1 MTAFE
6 EGARAEASPVAG
18 ERRLMLFT
26 GRANPALG
34 AATAK
39 ELGVELGA
47 VTLKTFS
54 AGEVYCR
61 FDETVHGADVFII
74 QPTCSNPHTGVTPND
89 AMIELLL
96 MIDAAVGAS
105 ARRVIAVLPWFGYS
119 RQDKKTALREPISA
133 RLMAHL
139 LQTAGADRVLTVDLH
154 AAQVQGFFT
163 KPLDNMSALLPLA
176 TYFSELRLDDLV
188 VVSPDVGRVKLNH
201 KFAET
206 VGADLALMTK
216 ERPAQQ
222 VAEIGYVIGDVRGK
236 TALIVD
242 DIIDT
247 AGTLRAAAQTVLDEG
262 AARVY
267 AAGTHG
273 LFSGGAFETLS
284 DVPFEQIVVTDTVPL
299 APEAPD
305 NVKVLPLAPILAD
318 SIRQIFTGGSISEA
332 FGGENQLF

>member
-1 MTAFE
+1 MAAFQ
-6 EGARAEASPVAG
+6 EGAPAEAASVAG
-18 ERRLMLFT
+18 EKRLMLFT
-26 GRANPALG
+26 GRANPALA

-47 VTLKTFS
+47 VTLKTFT

-61 FDETVHGADVFII
+61 FDESVHDADVFII
-74 QPTCSNPHTGVTPND
+74 QPTCANAHTGVTPND
-89 AMIELLL
+89 ALVELLL
-96 MIDAAVGAS
+96 MVDAAVGAS

-119 RQDKKTALREPISA
+119 RQDKKSALREPISA

-154 AAQVQGFFT
+154 AVQVQGFFT
-163 KPLDNMSALLPLA
+163 KPVDHMSALLPLSQ
-176 TYFSELRLDDLV
+176 YFAGLQLDDLV

-201 KFAET
+201 KFAEM

-236 TALIVD
+236 TAVIVD

-247 AGTLRAAAQTVLDEG
+247 AGTLRAAAQTVLDAG

-273 LFSGGAFETLS
+273 LFSGNAFETLGT
-284 DVPFEQIVVTDTVPL
+284 VPFEQIVVTDTVPL
-299 APEAPD
+299 GPGAPE
-305 NVKVLPLAPILAD
+305 NVVVIPLAPLIAD
-318 SIRQIFTGGSISEA
+318 SITQIFTGGSVSEA
-332 FGGENQLF
+332 FAGANELF